1 MPWLNTNYK
10 DLDTRKYI
18 NTNQY
23 FNFKCNNF
31 TIRKTYSY
39 MTVHLYN
46 TYLNCT
52 GWISVEYN
60 PCQRSNLGTGSKI
73 YIQCVLINVNT

>member
-1 MPWLNTNYK
+1 
-10 DLDTRKYI
+10 
-18 NTNQY
+18 
-23 FNFKCNNF
+23 
-31 TIRKTYSY
+31 

-60 PCQRSNLGTGSKI
+60 PCQCSNLGTGSKI
-73 YIQCVLINVNT
+73 YIQCVLINVNTSGFKSL

>member
-1 MPWLNTNYK
+1 MTTNISILNA
-10 DLDTRKYI
+10 
-18 NTNQY
+18 
-23 FNFKCNNF
+23 
-31 TIRKTYSY
+31 TISQLEKTYSY

-73 YIQCVLINVNT
+73 YIQYVLINVNT